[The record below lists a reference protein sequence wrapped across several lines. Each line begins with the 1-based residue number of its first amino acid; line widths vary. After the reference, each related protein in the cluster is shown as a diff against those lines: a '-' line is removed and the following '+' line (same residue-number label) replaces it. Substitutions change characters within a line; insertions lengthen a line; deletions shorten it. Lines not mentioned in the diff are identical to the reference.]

1 MSIELTLAEVKAKI
15 DIIQLAENYGFELKK
30 HSNRYRA
37 SKNLLRDEKTSS
49 LDFFEDTQKF
59 YDRGTATGGDVFDLV
74 QAMDN
79 LSQNEAIKKVKE
91 MVGADTYSV
100 TKREYTPTPA
110 KKESKEIDFNKLQYI
125 ATKELQANKY
135 KKPLEY
141 EIVKEGK
148 NGFVESRE
156 FKINV
161 GSTYSKLFETSTFD
175 IEYKT
180 KLDTLFSSIIGYSEF
195 WDSPS
200 IILRD
205 RQNKVVDIVAYRPKS
220 KETGEEIKSM
230 KYYYKNQNNRGEE
243 FVYPFEKLVNHIANR
258 EKYIVVGEGLKN
270 SVNALL
276 YSVPFIS
283 LESTGNIKHI
293 NQKLLDSINDFRKKG
308 FGLVTAF
315 DGDEAGEKAYHEF
328 LSFTGFEAENLF
340 SFDSNIDF
348 TDYIMSSDEE

>member
-1 MSIELTLAEVKAKI
+1 MSENITLAEIKAKI

-30 HSNRYRA
+30 HGNRYRA
-37 SKNLLRDEKTSS
+37 KRNLLRDEKTSS

-74 QAMDN
+74 QAIEN
-79 LSQNEAIKKVKE
+79 LSQNEAINKVKE

-100 TKREYTPTPA
+100 TKREYTPIQT
-110 KKESKEIDFNKLQYI
+110 KKESKEIDFNKLKKY
-125 ATKELQANKY
+125 ALKELQDNKT
-135 KKPLEY
+135 KKPFIY
-141 EIVKEGK
+141 EIVKERE
-148 NGFVESRE
+148 NGFIESRE
-156 FKINV
+156 HKINV

-175 IEYKT
+175 IEYKE
-180 KLDTLFSSIIGYSEF
+180 KLDKLFSSIIGYSEF

-200 IILRD
+200 IILTD

-220 KETGEEIKSM
+220 KETGEEIKGM
-230 KYYYKNQNNRGEE
+230 KYYYKNQNNRGDE
-243 FVYPFEKLVNHIANR
+243 FVYPFEKLVNHIAKR
-258 EKYIVVGEGLKN
+258 EKYIVIGEGLKN

-276 YSVPFIS
+276 YGVPFIS

-293 NQKLLDSINDFRKKG
+293 NQKLLDAIKDFRNKG

-315 DGDEAGEKAYHEF
+315 DGDEAGEKAYNEF

-348 TDYIMSSDEE
+348 TDYLMSSDD